1 MSIVFSVLEVF
12 VSYMSSILRVNN
24 LFFHHI
30 SAESV
35 IKAVDGVSFSIERGE
50 FVAIVGP
57 SGSGKSTLLSL
68 LAGLEQ
74 PQKGEI
80 WFNESA
86 LHTMS
91 EQERCRFRR
100 NDLGFVFQSF
110 QLFDNYTALENVQF
124 LLELQGRLSST
135 EIRRQAKQLL
145 EQVGLGERL
154 HHYPK
159 QLSGGEQ
166 QRVALARAF
175 AAQPTL
181 LLADE
186 PTGNLDH
193 ETGNMVVSSLL
204 ALKKELKTTV
214 VLVTHDRELAI
225 QADRILMMKRGQ
237 LQESLGVE

>member
-1 MSIVFSVLEVF
+1 
-12 VSYMSSILRVNN
+12 MSSILRVNN
-24 LFFHHI
+24 LFFHHA

-35 IKAVDGVSFSIERGE
+35 IKAVDGVSFSVARGE
-50 FVAIVGP
+50 FVAVVGP

-74 PQKGEI
+74 PQQGEI
-80 WFNESA
+80 WFEDSA

-91 EQERCRFRR
+91 EHERCLFRR

-110 QLFDNYTALENVQF
+110 QLFDNYTAVENVQF
-124 LLELQGRLSST
+124 VLELQANKSGA
-135 EIRRQAKQLL
+135 EIRVQASRLL
-145 EQVGLGERL
+145 GQVGLGERL

-175 AAQPTL
+175 AAKPTL

-186 PTGNLDH
+186 PTGNLDD
-193 ETGNMVVSSLL
+193 ETGNMVISALLSL
-204 ALKKELKTTV
+204 KEELQTTV
-214 VLVTHDRELAI
+214 VLVTHDRELASR
-225 QADRILMMKRGQ
+225 ADRILMMKRGQ
-237 LQESLGVE
+237 LQEHSRSE